1 MYCTNC
7 GKEIDDSKFCPYCG
21 TKAENQ
27 TVPVQ
32 QESVCMAAPSLPFV
46 NLPDGILVDENGVL
60 HWAFSQKDYTYHFF
74 MDDKRIG
81 LTLVANPKPDTVGQA
96 FRDMVKS
103 GVELVATHI
112 VMTSEAYNG
121 MDLPWNSNGSGQSS
135 SYLMFEPVRI
145 IKGNPKKSEI
155 LIKQVLSAMQLCMT
169 PEQYPFVLDY
179 VMRHCPQAK
188 LK

>member
-7 GKEIDDSKFCPYCG
+7 GKEIDDSRFCPFCG
-21 TKAENQ
+21 TKAEDQ
-27 TVPVQ
+27 TVTVQ
-32 QESVCMAAPSLPFV
+32 QGPVCMPAHTLQIGD
-46 NLPDGILVDENGVL
+46 LPDGISVDENGVL
-60 HWAFSQKDYTYHFF
+60 HWAFPQRDYTYHFF

-135 SYLMFEPVRI
+135 SYLLFEPVRI

-155 LIKQVLSAMQLCMT
+155 LVKQVLSAMQLYMT
-169 PEQYPFVLDY
+169 PGQFPFILDF
-179 VMRHCPQAK
+179 VVKHCPQAK
-188 LK
+188 VK